1 MQVRLYNNRG
11 YCLAKLG
18 KYRAAVAD
26 YNKVLE
32 LDQTN
37 CHAYHNRLVTVQT
50 GTACQGLVR
59 LQGTALLPGLS
70 CSKPAL
76 PCCMTNRLYGAHLH
90 ATSATLLLHTSPG
103 ACTRP

>member
-1 MQVRLYNNRG
+1 MRSLEVMHPLLMSVSCQSGSPSAASDSGLHVQVRLYNNRG

-37 CHAYHNRLVTVQT
+37 CHAYHNRLANQLCSTS
-50 GTACQGLVR
+50 TACLGLPR
-59 LQGTALLPGLS
+59 ASDAAWHCTA
-70 CSKPAL
+70 A
-76 PCCMTNRLYGAHLH
+76 
-90 ATSATLLLHTSPG
+90 
-103 ACTRP
+103 

>member
-37 CHAYHNRLVTVQT
+37 CHAYHNRLAAVQHQH
-50 GTACQGLVR
+50 C
-59 LQGTALLPGLS
+59 
-70 CSKPAL
+70 
-76 PCCMTNRLYGAHLH
+76 LH
-90 ATSATLLLHTSPG
+90 AAAKGLWCCRALHH
-103 ACTRP
+103 RLD